1 MVKLTYTRENRKKEH
16 FPFFTVRLYNVSHNV
31 VHYDVSQAIL
41 ERYLFCT
48 FYSNGFGS
56 WACAEVFRL
65 NRTSW
70 CLFPNLCLLYQ
81 AFPKIDQD
89 NIQPIQFYQEFD
101 FFKGKPPTSNLLYK
115 PRHYCTQYTKQENTG
130 RHLYRQVQDRR
141 LSFK

>member
-1 MVKLTYTRENRKKEH
+1 M
-16 FPFFTVRLYNVSHNV
+16 SHNV

-89 NIQPIQFYQEFD
+89 SLYSFTRNLTFSKENHPPATFCASPSITVLNTPNRKTQEDIFI
-101 FFKGKPPTSNLLYK
+101 GKFRTDSCHSNEVNTLS
-115 PRHYCTQYTKQENTG
+115 KQDVN
-130 RHLYRQVQDRR
+130 
-141 LSFK
+141 